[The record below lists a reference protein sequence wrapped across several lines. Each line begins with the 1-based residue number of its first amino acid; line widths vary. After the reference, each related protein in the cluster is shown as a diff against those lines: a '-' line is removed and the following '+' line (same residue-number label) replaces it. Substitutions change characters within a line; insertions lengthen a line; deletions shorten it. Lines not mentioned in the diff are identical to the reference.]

1 MMAQALL
8 QPTILAQA
16 VTSFVDAIHRMY
28 SGIAVRAVP
37 NYEDEDL
44 TFEITIPS
52 TFSREQVLETC
63 TKECITI
70 EDEYDVFILPVIV
83 SAQKALT

>member
-1 MMAQALL
+1 MAQSFL

-16 VTSFVDAIHRMY
+16 VTTFVDAIHRMY
-28 SGIAVRAVP
+28 AGITIRSVS

-44 TFEITIPS
+44 TFEITIPP

-63 TKECITI
+63 NKECINI
-70 EDEYDVFILPVIV
+70 EDEYDVFILPVV
-83 SAQKALT
+83 VYAQ